1 MQSKKTI
8 VSPKILYILISNSQ
22 VMTHEYNT
30 QKTALILKEYGRNV
44 QKLVEYIASLPNK
57 EERTRYA
64 HTLIGLMKQLNPSV
78 REHNDNAQRIWDHLY
93 LMSDFELDINGPYP
107 VPETSIFHKKP
118 KRMRYSIGEITY
130 KHYGRNVEILIK
142 KAINIADKD
151 EQQQAVV
158 FIFKLMRSFYAAWNK
173 ETVDDEI
180 ITKHLK
186 ELSRGEL
193 SVDLRAVRSDYSD
206 RSRDKDRDRGGDR
219 DRDRNRSNHNN
230 SNNKKRTPNNNS
242 NNSNNNKDRRRK

>member
-1 MQSKKTI
+1 MA
-8 VSPKILYILISNSQ
+8 
-22 VMTHEYNT
+22 HEYNT

-57 EERTRYA
+57 EDRTRYA

-118 KRMRYSIGEITY
+118 KRMRYSIGEVTY

-142 KAINIADKD
+142 KAINIADKE

-158 FIFKLMRSFYAAWNK
+158 FIFKLMRSFYASWNK
-173 ETVDDEI
+173 ESVDDEI
-180 ITKHLK
+180 IIKHLK

-193 SVDLRAVRSDYSD
+193 SLDVRSIRSEYTD
-206 RSRDKDRDRGGDR
+206 RNRDKGGDR
-219 DRDRNRSNHNN
+219 ERNRNN
-230 SNNKKRTPNNNS
+230 IPNNRKRTPSNNNS
-242 NNSNNNKDRRRK
+242 SSNNSSSNNHNNKDRRRK